1 MNVTSNSALSSLGE
15 LFFSLFH
22 FFQRPV
28 VQSQVAAFAI
38 AVIIA
43 YYLRIFIWKKVG
55 VRFKAWVERT
65 EKGYFW
71 QRIVR
76 FVERMLFPLL
86 GILALRVARQVFEN
100 FDSSS
105 SLLDLC
111 INYFW
116 IFAAYRLLIA
126 LLYSFLNSDIVKQF
140 HRPLIAPLF
149 VVWLLM
155 DFFGIVVNLDN
166 IAQSQVINLFGHPLN
181 LGTLF
186 GTLWNIFLWIV
197 ITTALRESVLVFI
210 RAYTR
215 IDQGLAEAW
224 LSILSYISYIT
235 ASIVLLNR
243 LGIDPN
249 TIAFITGGLSVGIGF
264 GLRAIIANF
273 FSGIILLFE
282 RSIRPG
288 DILKIDGKP
297 VVVNQLQ
304 IRTTR
309 VESYEGEEII
319 IPNETIFTSN
329 LHTYTGSS
337 NLVRCDIAVG
347 IHYRHNPQEACDLI
361 LDIASRHID
370 VLAEPKPQCF
380 VVEFADSSINLSL
393 RVWLSNYVLTALVR
407 SDLMK
412 AIWHEFKAAGIEIPF
427 PQQDIHIIEADKDLS
442 PDADTEIL
450 QQNEKS
456 IQSDE
461 GLTDTTLPHQEPELE
476 ESPGL
481 DLDEMIE
488 QVSNKQAQTLK
499 SVKPTS
505 T

>member
-1 MNVTSNSALSSLGE
+1 MILNSNNAFNSLGE
-15 LFFSLFH
+15 LFFSLLH

-28 VQSQVAAFAI
+28 VQSQFAAFAI
-38 AVIIA
+38 AIIIA
-43 YYLRIFIWKKVG
+43 YYLRKLLWQKVG
-55 VRFKAWVERT
+55 LRFKAWVEKT
-65 EKGYFW
+65 EKGFIW
-71 QRIVR
+71 QRLVR
-76 FVERMLFPLL
+76 FFERMLFPLL
-86 GILALRVARQVFEN
+86 GILALGIARQVFES

-126 LLYSFLNSDIVKQF
+126 LLYSFFNPDIVKQF

-155 DFFGIVVNLDN
+155 DFFGIVVSLDN
-166 IAQSQVINLFGHPLN
+166 IAESQVVNLFGHPLN
-181 LGTLF
+181 LGTLL
-186 GTLWNIFLWIV
+186 GTIWEIFLWIV
-197 ITTALRESVLVFI
+197 ITTALRESILVFI
-210 RAYTR
+210 KAYTR
-215 IDQGLAEAW
+215 IDQGLSEAW
-224 LSILSYISYIT
+224 LSILSYISYIA

-273 FSGIILLFE
+273 FSGIVLLFE

-288 DILKIDGKP
+288 DILQVNDKP
-297 VVVNQLQ
+297 VVVKQLH

-329 LHTYTGSS
+329 LHTFTGSS
-337 NLVRCDIAVG
+337 TLVRCDIAVG
-347 IHYRHNPQEACDLI
+347 IHYRHNPQEACDLM
-361 LDIASRHID
+361 LEIAGRHID
-370 VLAEPKPQCF
+370 VLSQPAPLCF

-393 RVWLSNYVLTALVR
+393 RVWLSSFTLRAQVR

-412 AIWHEFKAAGIEIPF
+412 TIWHEFKAVGIEIPF
-427 PQQDIHIIEADKDLS
+427 PQQDIHIIEEDMAL
-442 PDADTEIL
+442 
-450 QQNEKS
+450 
-456 IQSDE
+456 SDE
-461 GLTDTTLPHQEPELE
+461 PTTELLAQSEKAIESGEVSVDTKLSHEETELK
-476 ESPGL
+476 ESL
-481 DLDEMIE
+481 DLDEMIK
-488 QVSNKQAQTLK
+488 QVSSKQAQTLK
-499 SVKPTS
+499 SGKPPTS
-505 T
+505 